1 MVKEKKWKTQ
11 ISSHADGLPHIR
23 GYKVPEMLKKLSFTQ
38 AIFLVL
44 RGELPSEK
52 EEIML
57 DAILVAA
64 IDHGVA
70 PPSTT
75 VARITAS
82 TGVPLSTAVAT
93 GIAAMGEFHAG
104 AIEANAK
111 LLQSAVKKGHSASD
125 IVEKARFKSERIP
138 GYGHKIY
145 DTDPRTQA
153 ILEVAEKNG
162 YKGKHIDLALE
173 IERELEKAVGRK
185 LPLNI
190 DGITAA
196 VISEMGF
203 DPELGNGFFIISRV
217 AGLVAHVYEEKT
229 REKPVRRISEDEV
242 DYDGPKPRNLK

>member
-1 MVKEKKWKTQ
+1 MTEKKWKTQ
-11 ISSHADGLPHIR
+11 ITSHVGGLPHIR

-44 RGELPSEK
+44 KGELPTKK
-52 EEIML
+52 EEEML
-57 DAILVAA
+57 NAILVAA

-82 TGVPLSTAVAT
+82 TGVPLTTAVAT
-93 GIAAMGEFHAG
+93 GVATMGEFHAG

-111 LLQSAVKKGHSASD
+111 MLQSAVKKGQSASD
-125 IVEKARFKSERIP
+125 IVEKARFKSDRIP
-138 GYGHKIY
+138 GFGHKIY
-145 DTDPRTQA
+145 DTDPRTEA

-162 YKGKHIDLALE
+162 FKGKHIELALE
-173 IERELEKAVGRK
+173 IEKELEKAVGRK

-203 DPELGNGFFIISRV
+203 DPELGNGFFAISRIV
-217 AGLVAHVYEEKT
+217 GLVAHVHEEKI

-242 DYDGPKPRNLK
+242 DYDGPKPRNLPK

>member
-1 MVKEKKWKTQ
+1 MTEKKWKTQ
-11 ISSHADGLPHIR
+11 ISSHEGGLPHVR

-44 RGELPSEK
+44 KGELPSVK
-52 EEIML
+52 EEAML
-57 DAILVAA
+57 NAILVAA

-82 TGVPLSTAVAT
+82 TGVPLTTAVAT
-93 GIAAMGEFHAG
+93 GVAAMGEFHAG
-104 AIEANAK
+104 AIEATAK
-111 LLQSAVKKGHSASD
+111 ILQSAVKKGQSGAD
-125 IVEKARFKSERIP
+125 IVEKARFKSERVP

-145 DTDPRTQA
+145 DTDPRTTA

-162 YKGKHIDLALE
+162 FKGKHIELAIE
-173 IERELEKAVGRK
+173 IEKELEKAVGRK

-203 DPELGNGFFIISRV
+203 EPELGNGFFAISRIV
-217 AGLVAHVYEEKT
+217 GLVAHVHEEKT
-229 REKPVRRISEDEV
+229 REKPVRRINEEEV
-242 DYDGPKPRNLK
+242 DYDGPKPRNLPK